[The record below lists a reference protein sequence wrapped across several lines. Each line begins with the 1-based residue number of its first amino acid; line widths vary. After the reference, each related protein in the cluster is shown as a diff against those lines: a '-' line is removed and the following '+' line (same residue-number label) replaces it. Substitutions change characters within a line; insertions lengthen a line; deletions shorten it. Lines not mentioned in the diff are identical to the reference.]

1 MIAIPQDHYEQFM
14 RIIRE
19 WCHLKMLKRCGCGH
33 DPTGSEGT
41 QEGECVVLC
50 PACPQPGKNLPEDWD
65 KVPKDKEWLY
75 ALFVAIDANF
85 RLKRRSVSKDAID
98 PSLSRGW
105 AYFVEELSYKLYISD
120 HSDMRQE
127 KSTCT
132 NHNAV
137 NNVDTKL
144 TVGLAST
151 GVGSVCC
158 ARHEMKLPGAVGDLQ
173 KGERYVNMD
182 YLFFSAVHNHGA
194 IKVLNISYDIA
205 CQWMRRLW
213 QRMETLPRPL
223 HLPYQDI
230 KVRSFV
236 PKFHLPAHI
245 TECQWKYSFNYVK
258 GVARTDGEAPEHAWS
273 TLNPVASST
282 KEMGPGHRRDTL
294 DDLIGDSNWKKF
306 IGMGTTI
313 LRKLIEAI
321 PERNEH
327 QEDLEEFEHS
337 LAGRY
342 GGQLA
347 KWREQVE
354 AWEEDASQPNPFEIK
369 SNSITQASIQL
380 QLAKDEAIEAA
391 ASDVPPTHTDI
402 SPSVLISSGLEL
414 EEQQQRLRN
423 DIEELGLRGT
433 DQQNAK
439 LQQRSNGLRNRIDA
453 WGAVQTLYIPA
464 VASL

>member
-1 MIAIPQDHYEQFM
+1 M
-14 RIIRE
+14 
-19 WCHLKMLKRCGCGH
+19 
-33 DPTGSEGT
+33 
-41 QEGECVVLC
+41 
-50 PACPQPGKNLPEDWD
+50 
-65 KVPKDKEWLY
+65 
-75 ALFVAIDANF
+75 
-85 RLKRRSVSKDAID
+85 
-98 PSLSRGW
+98 
-105 AYFVEELSYKLYISD
+105 
-120 HSDMRQE
+120 
-127 KSTCT
+127 
-132 NHNAV
+132 
-137 NNVDTKL
+137 
-144 TVGLAST
+144 
-151 GVGSVCC
+151 
-158 ARHEMKLPGAVGDLQ
+158 
-173 KGERYVNMD
+173 
-182 YLFFSAVHNHGA
+182 
-194 IKVLNISYDIA
+194 
-205 CQWMRRLW
+205 
-213 QRMETLPRPL
+213 
-223 HLPYQDI
+223 
-230 KVRSFV
+230 
-236 PKFHLPAHI
+236 
-245 TECQWKYSFNYVK
+245 ECQWKYSFNYVK
-258 GVARTDGEAPEHAWS
+258 GVARTDGEAPERAWS

-337 LAGRY
+337 LAGQY

-380 QLAKDEAIEAA
+380 QLAKDEVIEAA

-453 WGAVQTLYIPA
+453 WGAVQTLYILA